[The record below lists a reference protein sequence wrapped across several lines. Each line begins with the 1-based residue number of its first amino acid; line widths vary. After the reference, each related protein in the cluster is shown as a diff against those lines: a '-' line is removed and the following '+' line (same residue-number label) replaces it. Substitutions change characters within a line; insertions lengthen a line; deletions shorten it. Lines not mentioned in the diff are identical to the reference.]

1 MDSPAFIPYGSLPT
15 RDYYTVAL
23 CAIPLSEI
31 EKKNKVKAS
40 RRNVKDE
47 GGRYRAL
54 AIALS
59 NDRYAQLVTYDTRPE
74 TIEVLIE
81 TFRVRFAHRADLEQV
96 AKLLDVPMAKFSWIV
111 SDDVIRFR

>member
-1 MDSPAFIPYGSLPT
+1 MNSPTFIPYGTLPT

-23 CAIPLSEI
+23 CEIPLSEI
-31 EKKNKVKAS
+31 EKQHKVKAS

-54 AIALS
+54 AIALP
-59 NDRYAQLVTYDTRPE
+59 NDRYAQLVTYDARPGTVE
-74 TIEVLIE
+74 ILIE
-81 TFRVRFAHRADLEQV
+81 TFRMRFAHRDDLDEV
-96 AKLLDVPMAKFSWIV
+96 AKLIGVPAEKFSWIV

>member
-1 MDSPAFIPYGSLPT
+1 MDSAKVISYGTLPT

-23 CAIPLSEI
+23 CEIPLSEI
-31 EKKNKVKAS
+31 ERQLQAKAS

-54 AIALS
+54 AIALPH
-59 NDRYAQLVTYDTRPE
+59 DRYAQLVTYDARPDMVE
-74 TIEVLIE
+74 ILIE
-81 TFRVRFAHRADLEQV
+81 TFRVRFAYRDDLEEV
-96 AKLLDVPMAKFSWIV
+96 AKLIGVPPTKFSWIV